1 MHAVLRNADYGGI
14 KTIRKREAHVFC
26 FALAFGI
33 VSALGFNLSTDAM
46 ALDNTWYTEQW
57 ADQGAAISLK
67 VRAKVHDEKS
77 PYQRIEIYE
86 TETFGTLMTLDGLVM
101 VTDRDNFIYHEMM
114 SHPALFSH
122 LHPRRVLIIGG
133 GDCGTLNE
141 VLKHDTV
148 EIEEQVELDERVTR
162 VAEKFFPE
170 LCASNNDPRAR
181 LHFAD
186 GIEWVAHA
194 APASY
199 DVIIIDSTDPVGP
212 AAGLFSET
220 FYRNC
225 LRALAKNGVVV
236 GQSESP
242 LFHAD
247 LIRSMHRSLRAAGFG
262 DVATLNF
269 PQCTYPSGWW
279 SATLASKDGSLS
291 SFRESDATQKR
302 FATRYYNA
310 AIHRAA
316 RHAPQFL
323 TELLR

>member
-1 MHAVLRNADYGGI
+1 
-14 KTIRKREAHVFC
+14 
-26 FALAFGI
+26 
-33 VSALGFNLSTDAM
+33 M
-46 ALDNTWYTEQW
+46 ALDKTWYTEQW
-57 ADQGAAISLK
+57 AEQGAAISLK
-67 VRAKVHDEKS
+67 IRDKVHDEQS

-101 VTDRDNFIYHEMM
+101 VTDRDNFVYHEMM
-114 SHPALFSH
+114 SHPALFT
-122 LHPRRVLIIGG
+122 HPNPKRILVIGG
-133 GDCGTLNE
+133 GDCGTLRE

-148 EIEEQVELDERVTR
+148 EVAEQVELDERVTR

-170 LCASNNDPRAR
+170 LCSSNNDPRAR

-186 GIEWVAHA
+186 GIEWLARA
-194 APASY
+194 APGSY

-225 LRALAKNGVVV
+225 LRALDKDGIVI

-247 LIRSMHRSLRAAGFG
+247 LIVSVHGALRNVGFK
-262 DVATLNF
+262 DITTFHF

-279 SATLASKDGSLS
+279 SSTLAVKSGAATN
-291 SFRESDATQKR
+291 FRQEAAAKKK
-302 FATRYYNA
+302 FVTRYYNHA
-310 AIHRAA
+310 VHAAA
-316 RHAPQFL
+316 RALPQFL
-323 TELLR
+323 NERLSEK